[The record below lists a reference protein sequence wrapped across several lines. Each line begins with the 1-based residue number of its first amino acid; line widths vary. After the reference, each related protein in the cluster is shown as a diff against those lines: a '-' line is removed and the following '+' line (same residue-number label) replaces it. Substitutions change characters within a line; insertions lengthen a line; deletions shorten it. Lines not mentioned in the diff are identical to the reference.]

1 MQIFIYIFQFLLTSK
16 CIFYYSTTADIF
28 QCDFPVLI
36 KHCFIWLFISILKIR
51 YFGSKKQKYVNTLC
65 HFYQWVL
72 FLVYFVEF
80 DRFYRWF
87 TSELHKVA
95 WKSNV
100 KKVPFFILLNLA
112 NFIDV
117 LRQNYI
123 SMNENQISK
132 EFLCIFCWIWQ
143 FLSIFYVK
151 IT

>member
-1 MQIFIYIFQFLLTSK
+1 MKKTWKRDKFIGLTYQFSILSQTANLRDGITKNWQNIAMFYSVHMQIFIYIFQFLLTSK

-80 DRFYRWF
+80 DKFYQCF
-87 TSELHKVA
+87 TSELH
-95 WKSNV
+95 
-100 KKVPFFILLNLA
+100 
-112 NFIDV
+112 
-117 LRQNYI
+117 
-123 SMNENQISK
+123 
-132 EFLCIFCWIWQ
+132 
-143 FLSIFYVK
+143 
-151 IT
+151 T